1 MQRLLPGLMLLL
13 LAGCSPKLNVEK
25 KLFDLETS
33 GVTFELQ
40 AVKAEQKIYVDAT
53 ATGGNIDVYVFLT
66 KNKAA
71 VEKDILAKKLGS
83 VIAYAEDKESV
94 SLQAT
99 IPGNEEASVWVKATT
114 LKKPTVA
121 VEIRNKPK

>member
-1 MQRLLPGLMLLL
+1 MRRLFPGLMWLLL
-13 LAGCSPKLNVEK
+13 VGCAPKLNLEK
-25 KLFDLETS
+25 KLFDLDT
-33 GVTFELQ
+33 GGKTYDLQ

-71 VEKDILAKKLGS
+71 VEKDIFAKRFGS
-83 VIAYAEDKESV
+83 VIEHAEDKETV

-99 IPGNEEASVWVKATT
+99 IPGNEEATVWVKATNQ
-114 LKKPTVA
+114 KKPAVS